1 VSRSHSS
8 QELCPPSNIFHVP
21 QVIAVIDPSV
31 DRDTISRFVLTAHKA
46 KMDRTTS
53 KSRDLDF
60 QGGNRDLHRVAR
72 QEARAVIDGLSFE
85 GLDSHG
91 FSKISLPKCIGGC
104 CCCVVLLFIGAA
116 AIPALM

>member
-1 VSRSHSS
+1 M
-8 QELCPPSNIFHVP
+8 
-21 QVIAVIDPSV
+21 IDPSV

-72 QEARAVIDGLSFE
+72 QEARAVIDGLGFE
-85 GLDSHG
+85 GLDSYG
-91 FSKISLPKCIGGC
+91 FSKISLPKKLCMGGC
-104 CCCVVLLFIGAA
+104 CCCFVLLFIGAA
-116 AIPALM
+116 AIPAFAM